1 MGRRTDK
8 TAEKNGISKTNV
20 MRILDQKKAKYEA
33 HSYESTG
40 AISGNEVAAALG
52 QDERQVFKTL
62 VASGHRGQHYV
73 FMVPVT
79 GRLDL
84 KKAAKAAGE
93 KSIEMIKEKELLPL
107 TGYVHGGCSPI
118 GMKKPFPTFVDS
130 TAADYET
137 IMFSAGKIGYQVQ
150 MGIGELAKAVSFTL
164 ADLRSED

>member
-62 VASGHRGQHYV
+62 VASGHRGQLSA
-73 FMVPVT
+73 PWAREKT
-79 GRLDL
+79 KGDRLL
-84 KKAAKAAGE
+84 HALGQKPSGI
-93 KSIEMIKEKELLPL
+93 SPSRLIHSSPSL
-107 TGYVHGGCSPI
+107 TSQ
-118 GMKKPFPTFVDS
+118 
-130 TAADYET
+130 A
-137 IMFSAGKIGYQVQ
+137 
-150 MGIGELAKAVSFTL
+150 
-164 ADLRSED
+164 RSRFF